1 MKTGL
6 EDKYILKNNK
16 KLYFGYTTGSCAAA
30 SAKAGAL
37 MLFTGIP
44 QERIDLMT
52 PKGILLHLEIVEI
65 RIEKDE
71 VICAVRK
78 NGGDD
83 PDATHGILIYTRV
96 KKNAYDE
103 IRIDG
108 GIGVGRVTKKGLEQE
123 IGSAA
128 INKVPRKMIRE
139 NVKKVCEDF
148 DYNGGLDIEVFV
160 PEGEA
165 VAKKTFN
172 PMLGII
178 GGISVLGTSGI
189 VMPMS
194 EAALIDSIRVEM
206 RVKKESNDSDY
217 LIVTPGNYGTY
228 FSIDNL
234 NLPDDFM
241 LKCSNYVGETV
252 DIALE
257 LGIRGILFVSH
268 IGKFIKLSGGIMN
281 THSAFAD
288 SRMELMAANALRA
301 GADVETAA
309 RILECINT
317 EDAVSVLD
325 ESGLLE
331 PAVKIILDKIRFY
344 LDKRS
349 CGRLETAVILFS
361 NEYGKLGCTENVEGL
376 LEKIKEK
383 NGWLENCTVSE
394 LGQETRNCSP

>member
-1 MKTGL
+1 MHLESSFIQNKDLKTGL

-16 KLYFGYTTGSCAAA
+16 KLYYGYTTGSCAAA

-37 MLFTGIP
+37 MLFTGIL
-44 QERIDLMT
+44 QKRVDLMT
-52 PKGILLHLEIVEI
+52 PKGILLHLEILEI
-65 RIEKDE
+65 RMEKDE

-96 KKNAYDE
+96 KKNSLGK

-128 INKVPRKMIRE
+128 INRVPRKMIRE
-139 NVKKVCEDF
+139 NVEKVCEDF
-148 DYNGGLDIEVFV
+148 DYHGGLDVEVFI
-160 PEGEA
+160 PEGEE
-165 VAKKTFN
+165 VAKRTFN
-172 PMLGII
+172 PMLGIA

-206 RVKKESNDSDY
+206 RVIRENNQSDY

-228 FSIDNL
+228 FTIDNL
-234 NLPDDFM
+234 NLPNDF
-241 LKCSNYVGETV
+241 LLRCSNYVGETV

-257 LGIRGILFVSH
+257 LGVRGILFVSH

-288 SRMELMAANALRA
+288 SRLELMAAGALRA
-301 GADVETAA
+301 GADAGTA
-309 RILECINT
+309 RKILDCINT
-317 EDAVSVLD
+317 EDAVSILD
-325 ESGLLE
+325 ESCLLE
-331 PAVKIILDKIRFY
+331 PAMKIILDKIRFH
-344 LDKRS
+344 LEKRS
-349 CGRLETAVILFS
+349 GGRLETAVILFS
-361 NEYGKLGCTENVEGL
+361 NEYGKLGSTDNVEELIG
-376 LEKIKEK
+376 KIKENNK
-383 NGWLENCTVSE
+383 WLENYTE
-394 LGQETRNCSP
+394 